1 MGLCS
6 QEGGWAE
13 PSPVPAPAGHSAGLA
28 GQGAWLCP
36 PGPESRWDSSGGALA
51 AGMAGENPTVG
62 LVFAVQPLVGVS
74 GFSCSHTPLQ
84 CCLVSREAGMCGV
97 PQGCCLWSEG
107 CPELCPL
114 QEQPE
119 RGV

>member
-1 MGLCS
+1 MGSPEPCPCS
-6 QEGGWAE
+6 CWAQCRAGRAG
-13 PSPVPAPAGHSAGLA
+13 SLAVPAWPREQV
-28 GQGAWLCP
+28 GQQWRGSGCRDGWR
-36 PGPESRWDSSGGALA
+36 ESHCGFGCL
-51 AGMAGENPTVG
+51 
-62 LVFAVQPLVGVS
+62 QPLVGVS

-114 QEQPE
+114 LEQPE
-119 RGV
+119 RRV